1 MELWIRRVATLL
13 KSCSCLVCGDVVLV
27 VANRIDE
34 LLMVFARAIDDGIR
48 ARRIVGIQGDHPAA
62 RHAMS
67 AAAY

>member
-1 MELWIRRVATLL
+1 M
-13 KSCSCLVCGDVVLV
+13 LV